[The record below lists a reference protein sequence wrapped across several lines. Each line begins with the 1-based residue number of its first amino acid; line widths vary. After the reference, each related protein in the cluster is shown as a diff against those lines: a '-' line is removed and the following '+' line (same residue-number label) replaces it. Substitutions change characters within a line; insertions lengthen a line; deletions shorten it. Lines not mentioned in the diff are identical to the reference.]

1 MIEYTVHIDMKQIP
15 SLSGIIPSLICIGKI
30 QTELNKTLVWH
41 INESIMT
48 IETAIEY
55 LKRIVPEKSI
65 LEVKRVRWCKPIAK
79 QQNTK
84 KKQGRS
90 KRTKRK

>member
-1 MIEYTVHIDMKQIP
+1 MIEYTIHIDMKQIP
-15 SLSGIIPSLICIGKI
+15 SLSGIMPSLICIGKI
-30 QTELNKTLVWH
+30 KTELNKVLVWH
-41 INESIMT
+41 INESIMP
-48 IETAIEY
+48 IETAVEY

-65 LEVKRVRWCKPIAK
+65 LEVKRIRWVKPVAK

-90 KRTKRK
+90 KKGKRK